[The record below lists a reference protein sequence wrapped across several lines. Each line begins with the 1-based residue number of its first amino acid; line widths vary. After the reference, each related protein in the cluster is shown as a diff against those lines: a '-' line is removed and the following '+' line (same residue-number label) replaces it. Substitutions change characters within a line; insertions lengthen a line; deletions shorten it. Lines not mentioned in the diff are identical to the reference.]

1 MAVWNAQALSSAGLL
16 SPVSLVQEN
25 EAKGKLVSL
34 PVSLFLLENL
44 PVPTGLM
51 QLL

>member
-1 MAVWNAQALSSAGLL
+1 MAVWNAQAYSDGVTSQ
-16 SPVSLVQEN
+16 VSLVQEM

-44 PVPTGLM
+44 AVPRGPM